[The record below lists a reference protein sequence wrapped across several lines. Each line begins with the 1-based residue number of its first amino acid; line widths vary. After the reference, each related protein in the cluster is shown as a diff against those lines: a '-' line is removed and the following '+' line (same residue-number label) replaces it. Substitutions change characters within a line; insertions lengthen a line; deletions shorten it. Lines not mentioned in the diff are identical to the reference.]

1 MENLELPK
9 KYAYCREVKHLDA
22 DIEPMLRV
30 YRNSPATIELQVM
43 RRCQRLV
50 KFMKKAL
57 AITRNPCKMK
67 FMGSAVRTNNEPEK
81 IMIKVIAQNAFE
93 TVETK
98 EAAIETAKTFEENG
112 YGVAKFEM
120 LDDDGVWVEVAEND
134 L

>member
-1 MENLELPK
+1 
-9 KYAYCREVKHLDA
+9 
-22 DIEPMLRV
+22 
-30 YRNSPATIELQVM
+30 
-43 RRCQRLV
+43 
-50 KFMKKAL
+50 
-57 AITRNPCKMK
+57 MK
-67 FMGSAVRTNNEPEK
+67 FMGSAVRTRNEPEK

-98 EAAIETAKTFEENG
+98 EAAIETANIFEENG